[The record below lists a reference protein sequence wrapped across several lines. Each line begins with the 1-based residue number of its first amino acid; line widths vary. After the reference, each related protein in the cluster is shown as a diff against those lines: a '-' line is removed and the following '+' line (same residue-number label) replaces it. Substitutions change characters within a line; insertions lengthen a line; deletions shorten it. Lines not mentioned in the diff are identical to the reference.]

1 MAKEQL
7 KTLQAYSKAWEQSD
21 EEQIRASI
29 EECWTETSTYVNPL
43 TDNVRGADSLVRL
56 ILDYP
61 VLFPDARIQPSGRP
75 EPRSSYT
82 RYPWR
87 LSSTARIR
95 VLGHDYGHVLE
106 GTDIIEFDNQAKIRT
121 VVSFF
126 GKAPD

>member
-1 MAKEQL
+1 MKQL
-7 KTLQAYSKAWEQSD
+7 KSLQAYAQAWGQSD
-21 EEQIRASI
+21 EEKIRASV
-29 EECWTETSTYVNPL
+29 EDCWTETSTYVNPL
-43 TDNVRGADSLVRL
+43 TDTVQGADSLVRL

-61 VLFPDARIQPSGRP
+61 VLFPDARIDPSGEPQQRP
-75 EPRSSYT
+75 SYT

-95 VLGHDYGHVLE
+95 VLGQDYGHVLE
-106 GTDIIEFDNQAKIRT
+106 GTDIIEFDAESKIRT